1 MIYVIGSG
9 LSGIAAAIA
18 LVKRGFR
25 PTILDAGVRADPGI
39 LDLKARMAS
48 VEPDAWTAEDL
59 ALLKRT
65 GPAARSGIP
74 RKLHFGSN
82 FAYRDVDRETSARF
96 HNASILRSFA
106 QGGFSNV
113 WGAVIQ
119 PLPPKEFQRWPI
131 SFQQL
136 ARHYS
141 AVKEFLC
148 PSDAPVQ
155 HSAQGHE
162 LHDDLARHR
171 PELSLEGIRFH
182 YADLAVRSSDDE
194 TGKGCRRCGLCL
206 YGCPYDSIFAAAS
219 QLSRMIRKGEVSYV
233 PDVLVDRIS
242 MVNDGIRIEA
252 RGSGG
257 GVPRSFDGRAV
268 FLAAGLL
275 ESARIVLNSTSVPA
289 VPLRVQQSDIFTIPM
304 LRYRS
309 TPDISRERI
318 HTLCQTIVEID
329 DDAISSHGVQLQIY
343 GYNDLYSQILA
354 RRAGVLAAPLKPVLQ
369 AVSARLIVAF
379 GYLHSDDSSSLRIT
393 RRESG
398 NGRLYLEGQINEET
412 RRAGRAVVRKLF
424 RIRNYSRTMP
434 IPLQVRF
441 DEPGGGHR
449 SGGCFPMRKVP
460 AGLETD
466 LWGRVPGL
474 PGMHVVDASVLP
486 SVPAGPVAFTMMANA
501 HRIASE
507 CPIRPIRDD
516 E

>member
-1 MIYVIGSG
+1 LIYIIGSG

-48 VEPDAWTAEDL
+48 VEPDAWIDEDL
-59 ALLKRT
+59 SHLKRT

-82 FAYRDVDRETSARF
+82 FAYRDIDRETSAHFR
-96 HNASILRSFA
+96 NASILRSFA

-119 PLPPKEFQRWPI
+119 PLPQKEFQRWPI
-131 SFQQL
+131 GFQQL

-141 AVKEFLC
+141 AVKEYLC
-148 PSDAPVQ
+148 PSESPVRP
-155 HSAQGHE
+155 SAQGHE
-162 LHDDLARHR
+162 FHDDLARHR
-171 PELSLEGIRFH
+171 PELEREGIHFH
-182 YADLAVRSSDDE
+182 TADLAVRSSDDE
-194 TGKGCRRCGLCL
+194 TGKGCRHCGLCL
-206 YGCPYDSIFAAAS
+206 YGCPYDSIFTAAS
-219 QLSRMIRKGEVSYV
+219 QLSRMILKGEVSYV

-242 MVNDGIRIEA
+242 PVNRGIRIEG
-252 RGSGG
+252 RGSNDST
-257 GVPRSFDGRAV
+257 PRSFDGSAV

-309 TPDISRERI
+309 TPNIARERI

-329 DDAISSHGVQLQIY
+329 DDAISSHGVQLQLY
-343 GYNDLYSQILA
+343 GYNDLYLQILA
-354 RRAGVLAAPLKPVLQ
+354 RRAGVLAGPLKPLLQ
-369 AVSARLIVAF
+369 AVSTRLVVAF
-379 GYLHSDDSSSLRIT
+379 GYFHSDVSSSVRIT

-398 NGRLYLEGQINEET
+398 NGRLHLEGQVNEET

-424 RIRNYSRTMP
+424 QIRNYSRAVP
-434 IPLQVRF
+434 IPMQARF

-449 SGGCFPMRKVP
+449 SGGCFPMRSVP
-460 AGLETD
+460 IGLETD
-466 LWGRVPGL
+466 LWGRVTGM

-486 SVPAGPVAFTMMANA
+486 SVPAGPVAYTMMANA

-507 CPIRPIRDD
+507 CPIYPNS
-516 E
+516 